1 MGNTGAQL
9 NQSVLVKKH
18 SSTQVVTDIHL
29 SVRPSSPD
37 IIILVDG
44 DDITDDDTAGV
55 MPGQDI
61 VIECEATGNPTPD
74 ITIIINGVKTGETGT
89 RLSRHSFQTVE
100 NSSHRFQ
107 TGRNYSHLNISCTAV
122 NKVSTVFSDIHS
134 LQVLGKYHSPS
145 TCVTGPKVLAS

>member
-9 NQSVLVKKH
+9 NQSVLVEKQ

-61 VIECEATGNPTPD
+61 VIECEATGNPTPN

-89 RLSRHSFQTVE
+89 GLSRHSFQTGE
-100 NSSHRFQ
+100 
-107 TGRNYSHLNISCTAV
+107 NYSHLNISCTAV

-134 LQVLGKYHSPS
+134 LQVLGKYHSTS
-145 TCVTGPKVLAS
+145 TCVKELEKVQRFWHPKDWD